1 MSKLIIT
8 SDHAPKA
15 IGPYSQAVRAG
26 GFIFCSGQIAMDPKT
41 GELISGDI
49 GAQTD
54 RVLENLQAVLRAAG
68 ASLDHVVKC
77 TVFLAN
83 MDDFAAMN
91 EVYGR
96 FFSKDPPARAAVEV
110 SRLPKGVGVEIEA
123 VAFVGKKS

>member
-1 MSKLIIT
+1 MTKEIIAT
-8 SDHAPKA
+8 DEAPKA

-26 GFIFCSGQIAMDPKT
+26 GFIFLSGQIPLNPET
-41 GELISGDI
+41 GELVSGDI
-49 GAQTD
+49 GAQTE

-68 ASLDHVVKC
+68 ADLDHVVKC
-77 TVFLAN
+77 TVYLDN

-123 VAFVGKKS
+123 VAFVG